1 MNLDTINPGSQPLV
15 TENKSSGIGSTLD
28 RDAFL
33 QLLVTQLRYQ
43 NPINPLSN
51 EEFISQTAAFSSLEQ
66 LQNLSESVNS
76 LTELQRSSSG
86 MALLNLVGKHVV
98 AESSTFSLSAGAPAN
113 MNYSLS
119 ADANVA
125 ITIYSN
131 DGIPVRTMDMG
142 SQSRGDHSFV
152 WDGLSDSGVRMPDGN
167 YTCLV
172 SAIDAN
178 GDYVGVSET
187 ISGIVSSVTLGGE
200 PRISIGGLYIPL
212 EALKQV
218 SLAPSEN

>member
-1 MNLDTINPGSQPLV
+1 MNLDTVNSVTWPLD
-15 TENKSSGIGSTLD
+15 TKDKASGIESVLD

-51 EEFISQTAAFSSLEQ
+51 EEFISQTAQFSSLEQ
-66 LQNLSESVNS
+66 LQNLSESVNA

-98 AESSTFSLSAGAPAN
+98 AESSTFSLSGGSPVN
-113 MNYSLS
+113 LSYSLS
-119 ADANVA
+119 ADANVTIA
-125 ITIYSN
+125 IYSS
-131 DGIPVRTMDMG
+131 DGVPVRAMDMG
-142 SQSRGDHSFV
+142 PQSRGDHSFV
-152 WDGLSDSGVRMPDGN
+152 WNGLSDSGVCMPDGN
-167 YTCLV
+167 YTYLV

-178 GDYVGVSET
+178 GDDVGVTKS
-187 ISGIVSSVTLGGE
+187 ISGVVSSVILGGE

-212 EALKQV
+212 QALKQV
-218 SLAPSEN
+218 SLPPSEN

>member
-1 MNLDTINPGSQPLV
+1 MNLDTVNSITWPLD
-15 TENKSSGIGSTLD
+15 TRDTASGIESVLD

-51 EEFISQTAAFSSLEQ
+51 EEFISQTAQFSSLEQ

-98 AESSTFSLSAGAPAN
+98 AESSVFSLSSGSPVN
-113 MNYSLS
+113 LSYSLS
-119 ADANVA
+119 ADANVT
-125 ITIYSN
+125 ITIYSS
-131 DGIPVRTMDMG
+131 DGVPVRTMDMG
-142 SQSRGDHSFV
+142 PQSSGDHNFV
-152 WDGLSDSGVRMPDGN
+152 WDGLSDGGIRMPDGN
-167 YTCLV
+167 YTYLV

-178 GDYVGVSET
+178 GDDVGVTET
-187 ISGIVSSVTLGGE
+187 ISGMVSSVILGGE
-200 PRISIGGLYIPL
+200 PRIGIGSLYIPL
-212 EALKQV
+212 WALRQV
-218 SLAPSEN
+218 SLPPSEN